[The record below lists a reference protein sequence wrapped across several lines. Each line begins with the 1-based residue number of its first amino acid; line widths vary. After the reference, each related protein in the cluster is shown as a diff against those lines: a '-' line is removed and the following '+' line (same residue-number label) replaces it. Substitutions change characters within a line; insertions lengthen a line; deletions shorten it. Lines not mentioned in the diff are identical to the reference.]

1 MSKNPISAAA
11 CILGAALSIGA
22 CAHADNAPANAPAP
36 VEAAAPFRVT
46 APNAKVEKLAG
57 GFEFTEGP
65 ASDAAGNV
73 FFTDQPNNRI
83 LKWSVEG
90 KLSTF
95 MENAGRSNGLSV
107 DSQGR
112 LLACADE
119 KNQLW
124 RIETRGLARGLP
136 QVLVSD
142 FGGKKLNG
150 PNDVWVA
157 PSGGIYFSD
166 PFYKRPYW
174 TRGATEQDTEG
185 VYFLAPE
192 RKNQAGTRQLSRV
205 VGDLKQP
212 NGLIGTPDGKTLYV
226 ADIGAGKTYSYRIQ
240 RDGSLTDKKLFCE
253 MGSDGMT
260 IDDEGHIYLTG
271 RGVTV
276 FDKSGRQIERIA
288 VEEGWTANVCF
299 GGADRRSLFITA
311 GKSLYR
317 IPMRT
322 RGVGSQ

>member
-1 MSKNPISAAA
+1 MSVPMPKNVIRIAA
-11 CILGAALSIGA
+11 CILSAPLFIGA
-22 CAHADNAPANAPAP
+22 CARADTAPAP
-36 VEAAAPFRVT
+36 AGVPAPIRVT
-46 APNAKVEKLAG
+46 APNAKIEKLAG

-65 ASDAAGNV
+65 ASDAEGNV

-90 KLSTF
+90 QLSTF

-124 RIETRGLARGLP
+124 RIDTRGLARGLP

-166 PFYKRPYW
+166 PLYKRPYW
-174 TRGATEQDTEG
+174 TRGATEQSTEG
-185 VYFLAPE
+185 VYFLAPQ
-192 RKNQAGTRQLSRV
+192 KNQAGPRPLVRV

-226 ADIGAGKTYSYRIQ
+226 ADIGASKTYRYSIQ
-240 RDGSLTDKKLFCE
+240 PDGSLGDKTLFCE
-253 MGSDGMT
+253 LGSDGMT
-260 IDDEGHIYLTG
+260 IDSEGNVYLTG
-271 RGVTV
+271 KGVTV
-276 FDKSGRQIERIA
+276 FDKSGRQIEHIA
-288 VEEGWTANVCF
+288 MEEGWTANACF
-299 GGADRRSLFITA
+299 GESDRRSLFITA

-317 IPMRT
+317 ISMRT